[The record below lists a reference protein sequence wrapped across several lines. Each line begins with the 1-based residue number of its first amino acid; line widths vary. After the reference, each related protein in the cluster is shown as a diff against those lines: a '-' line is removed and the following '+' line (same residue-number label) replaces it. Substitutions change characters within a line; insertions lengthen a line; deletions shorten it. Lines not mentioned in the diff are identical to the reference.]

1 MANKKAVGTKKT
13 VMPKEVLEIEEQTGH
28 KMTMMQKTFADR
40 FAEGDC
46 TATQAAKEAGYSPK
60 TATSIAVQ
68 LLNPR
73 ITPAVVEYLAYLR
86 DVKSAKYGVTKQG
99 MLERLYVLSRGAED
113 AGQFS
118 AAINAEKI
126 RASLAGLTI
135 DRRETVSSV
144 EGMTKEQVIERLEE
158 LKRKHPAAFDIVEGE
173 YTDPQPIP
181 DVNLI
186 DITPDDPGD

>member
-1 MANKKAVGTKKT
+1 MAKKKAVATKKT
-13 VMPKEVLEIEEQTGH
+13 VMPKEVLEIEEQTGF
-28 KMTMMQKTFADR
+28 KMTMMAKRFADR

-46 TATQAAKEAGYSPK
+46 TATQAAREAGYSPK
-60 TATSIAVQ
+60 SAGQIAYQ

-73 ITPAVVEYLAYLR
+73 VTPQVVEYLAYLR
-86 DVKSAKYGVTKQG
+86 DVKSAKYGVSKEG

-113 AGQFS
+113 AGQYS

-144 EGMTKEQVIERLEE
+144 DGMTKEQVIERLED
-158 LKRKHPAAFDIVEGE
+158 LKKKHPAAFQIIEGE
-173 YTDPQPIP
+173 YSEPEPIP
-181 DVNLI
+181 DSNLI
-186 DITPDDPGD
+186 DVTPDQTSD